1 MLSRCITCLSVV
13 NDLLD
18 LGVHSAHLLVKLW
31 VVAPHDLGI
40 PTSSNKDCLDT
51 ARNRGGEDVG
61 DLEANK
67 ERERHDDCCVLTVA
81 VVRGVGEVEV
91 QVGQETTSVC
101 DEEGAER
108 KDGSDEAVLDRLAVH
123 FKTKVII
130 LTLIR
135 ASIPRSLIIFHVSLA
150 AAK

>member
-1 MLSRCITCLSVV
+1 M
-13 NDLLD
+13 NDLLN
-18 LGVHSAHLLVKLW
+18 LGVHSAHLLVKLG

-40 PTSSNKDCLDT
+40 PTGSNKDRLDT

-61 DLEANK
+61 DLEADK

-81 VVRGVGEVEV
+81 IVRGVGEVEIE
-91 QVGQETTSVC
+91 VGQETASVR
-101 DEEGAER
+101 DEEAAER
-108 KDGSDEAVLDRLAVH
+108 KDGSDEAVLPKLEACLKIKAIV
-123 FKTKVII
+123 